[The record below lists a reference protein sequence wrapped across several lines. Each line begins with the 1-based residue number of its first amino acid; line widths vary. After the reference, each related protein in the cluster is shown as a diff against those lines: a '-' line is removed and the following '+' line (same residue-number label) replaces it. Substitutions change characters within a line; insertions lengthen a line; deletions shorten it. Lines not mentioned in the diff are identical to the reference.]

1 MTDYAIKAGTK
12 FPTALVTEMFDAVQ
26 GHSAL
31 AKLAA
36 ESPIPFNGV
45 TEMVFSDSGEAQVV
59 AEGGQ
64 KTGAQG
70 TVTPVVIKP
79 VKFVYQQRV
88 TDEFLKAGD
97 DGRLRYLEGF
107 AEGFARKIAR
117 AFDIAA
123 IHGLDPAT
131 LDDLA
136 FQSTNSFDG
145 VVTNTTTYNSS
156 TIDANIETAVA
167 MISGTANGIAL
178 SKDAGAALGSL
189 KANGVPQFPEFRFG
203 QNPDAF
209 YGMASDVNSTINV
222 YADDATAEDKILV
235 GNFEAFK
242 WGYADNIPLEVIRY
256 GDPDGAG
263 RDLKQYNEVCLR
275 AEAYIGWGILDKNA
289 FALVTDTPASA

>member
-117 AFDIAA
+117 GFDIAA
-123 IHGLDPAT
+123 IHGLDPAS

-145 VVTNTTTYNSS
+145 VVTNTTTYNAS

-167 MISGTANGIAL
+167 MINGTANGIAL